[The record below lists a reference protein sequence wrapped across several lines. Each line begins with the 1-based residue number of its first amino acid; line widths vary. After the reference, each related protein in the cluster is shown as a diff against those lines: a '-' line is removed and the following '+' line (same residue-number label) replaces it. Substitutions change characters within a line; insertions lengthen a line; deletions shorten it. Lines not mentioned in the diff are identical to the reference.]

1 MIHICL
7 LFSKNR
13 IISFEPSQGWY
24 VYQLL
29 LFSSFHTGC
38 IYKFKQ
44 LIWLVG
50 GPWVEEGWEDGRCW
64 IQISNPVPVG
74 INVVGLL
81 NVEVSPLSQQPG
93 NRVIMVVRLQALH
106 ILWTLSKN
114 TKDTDTY
121 SKLQRIHKE
130 REALSTNNSRKTQV
144 KETTASNEGGTV
156 GWHQLK
162 KT

>member
-1 MIHICL
+1 MQYMSLLTAIMIHICL

-50 GPWVEEGWEDGRCW
+50 GPWVEEGWDEGRCCNGK
-64 IQISNPVPVG
+64 QISNPVPVG

-130 REALSTNNSRKTQV
+130 REALSTNSC
-144 KETTASNEGGTV
+144 
-156 GWHQLK
+156 K
-162 KT
+162 KNTGKRNTG